1 MIISE
6 TVRRKSGKGGLSI
19 SAQRKPVES
28 SGNKI
33 IRRQFLRL
41 LPYQILLLVINSIN
55 GIIDS
60 VVAANLI
67 GEEAMSAI
75 GLYGPVNHLLYA
87 ASIMLV
93 SGSQILYGRYMAK
106 DDTASRDN
114 VFSVNLVFSMIFSIF
129 LGVGMAIFAGT
140 GLTGYMVSG
149 EAELVALNAYFL
161 GMAPG
166 IPGLVVGQQ
175 LFSFLSLENR
185 TRRTMA
191 ATLVCVAVN
200 TGADILLVAG
210 FGMGTLGLALAS
222 VLSFWAFCAVMA
234 AYYLSGKSELH
245 LHLHALRWQAV
256 PKMMRL
262 GYPGAI
268 SRFMEMF
275 RCFIINALILKYV
288 GSIGL
293 ASFAASN
300 SVMAVFWTIPFGMTA
315 VSRMLLS
322 ISIGEE
328 DRQITRENMRVGIVT
343 GELIMCSVVAAL
355 VLAAV
360 PITRLFFHNP
370 DAPEFAMTVM
380 AFRLLPLCMPFSVIQ
395 QHFGCYYQI
404 MEKKDFATVFPLR
417 MVRSMWCC
425 FPCC

>member
-1 MIISE
+1 M
-6 TVRRKSGKGGLSI
+6 T
-19 SAQRKPVES
+19 
-28 SGNKI
+28 
-33 IRRQFLRL
+33 
-41 LPYQILLLVINSIN
+41 
-55 GIIDS
+55 
-60 VVAANLI
+60 
-67 GEEAMSAI
+67 AI

-245 LHLHALRWQAV
+245 LHLHALRW
-256 PKMMRL
+256 
-262 GYPGAI
+262 
-268 SRFMEMF
+268 
-275 RCFIINALILKYV
+275 
-288 GSIGL
+288 
-293 ASFAASN
+293 
-300 SVMAVFWTIPFGMTA
+300 
-315 VSRMLLS
+315 
-322 ISIGEE
+322 
-328 DRQITRENMRVGIVT
+328 
-343 GELIMCSVVAAL
+343 
-355 VLAAV
+355 
-360 PITRLFFHNP
+360 
-370 DAPEFAMTVM
+370 
-380 AFRLLPLCMPFSVIQ
+380 
-395 QHFGCYYQI
+395 
-404 MEKKDFATVFPLR
+404 
-417 MVRSMWCC
+417 
-425 FPCC
+425 